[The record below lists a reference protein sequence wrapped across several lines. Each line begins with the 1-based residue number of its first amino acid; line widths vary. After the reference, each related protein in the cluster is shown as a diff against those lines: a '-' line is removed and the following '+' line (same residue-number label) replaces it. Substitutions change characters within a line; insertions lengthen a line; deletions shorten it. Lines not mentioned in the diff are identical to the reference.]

1 MNMMY
6 FKLMKVFFKENL
18 SFKRILGTDLKSSKT
33 KAILIILAIIYGF
46 GSILFTIGLMF
57 FQLGKVLTD
66 AGMGDLLLNFIFI
79 YATGLSIMFVL
90 FRANG
95 YIFHYKDYDIL
106 EPLPIKGRT
115 VILAK
120 MTVMMSFIYLTIF
133 TVSAPI
139 AFSYFYHGGFDVIKL
154 LMMIVL
160 LLFIP
165 FIPLVLFSFV
175 SLLIANFST
184 RFRFGK
190 ALNIILMFVF
200 FLGIMFL
207 SFSMNFSNGNP
218 VEGQLGFIE
227 GATKYLIT
235 GKWFRLAVDD
245 LNILAAFGMIG
256 LSGALLAGFIYLI
269 QGLVKNTNQRSVVT
283 RTSNKKKVTS
293 KQRSILMNIISK
305 ETKKFFGV
313 TIYVFNNG
321 FGVIMM
327 ALAGIAVVIFK
338 DNLNAFLGEFVAL
351 GIDIE
356 VVLLLLLG
364 FLISTV
370 FTSAISLSL
379 EGKNFWVLKSL
390 PIKAST
396 VMFGKMLFNVI
407 LTLPVALFAIFMSGY
422 ALALNVFNVLIMM
435 VFIASLCFLSS
446 GLGSIINLHFPK
458 FNFVSETEVVKQSIG
473 AFLGMLSSWLI
484 LTINGFI
491 YYYLFGVF
499 SFFVLVLLLSI
510 LNILLFVGVFYY
522 IKVRSEVIF
531 SKL

>member
-1 MNMMY
+1 MMY

-18 SFKRILGTDLKSSKT
+18 SLKRILGTDLKSSKL
-33 KAILIILAIIYGF
+33 KAILIFLAIIYGF
-46 GSILFTIGLMF
+46 GSILFVFGFMF
-57 FQLGKVLTD
+57 FDLGKVLTD
-66 AGMGDLLLNFIFI
+66 AGRGDLLLNFIFI

-120 MTVMMSFIYLTIF
+120 MTVMMSFIYMTIF
-133 TVSAPI
+133 TISAPI
-139 AFSYFYHGGFDVIKL
+139 AFSYFYHGGFDILKL
-154 LMMIVL
+154 LLMIVM

-165 FIPLVLFSFV
+165 VLPLIVFSFV
-175 SLLIANFST
+175 SLLITNFST
-184 RFRFGK
+184 RFRYGK
-190 ALNIILMFVF
+190 ALNIIMMFVF

-207 SFSMNFSNGNP
+207 SFSINMSDSNP
-218 VEGQLGFIE
+218 VAGQLGFID
-227 GATKYLIT
+227 GATKYIIT
-235 GKWFRLAVDD
+235 GKWFRLAIDD
-245 LNILAAFGMIG
+245 LNILAFLGMIG
-256 LSGALLAGFIYLI
+256 FSGVLLAGFIYLI

-283 RTSNKKKVTS
+283 RTNNKKNVVS
-293 KQRSILMNIISK
+293 KQRSILMNIIIK
-305 ETKKFFGV
+305 EVRKFFGV

-338 DNLNAFLGEFVAL
+338 DDLNAAL
-351 GIDIE
+351 GQFIGAGDDIE
-356 VVLLLLLG
+356 VVLLLFLG

-379 EGKNFWVLKSL
+379 EGKNFWILKSL

-407 LTLPVALFAIFMSGY
+407 LTLPVAVFAIFMSGF
-422 ALALNVFNVLIMM
+422 ALSLNVFNVLMMM
-435 VFIASLCFLSS
+435 VYVGSLCFLSS

-458 FNFVSETEVVKQSIG
+458 FDYVNETEVVKQSIG
-473 AFLGMLSSWLI
+473 AFLGMLSTWLI
-484 LTINGFI
+484 LMINGFI
-491 YYYLFGVF
+491 YYYLSSSL
-499 SFFVLVLLLSI
+499 SFLILVSLLSI
-510 LNILLFVGVFYY
+510 LNILLFIGVFYY
-522 IKVRSEVIF
+522 IKSRSEVIF

>member
-6 FKLMKVFFKENL
+6 FKLMKVFFRENL

-33 KAILIILAIIYGF
+33 KAILILLAIIYGF

-57 FQLGKVLTD
+57 FDLGKILTE
-66 AGMGDLLLNFIFI
+66 AGMGDILLNFIFI

-120 MTVMMSFIYLTIF
+120 MTVMMSFIYITIF

-139 AFSYFYHGGFDVIKL
+139 AFSYFYHGGFDVVKL

-245 LNILAAFGMIG
+245 LNILAALGMIG
-256 LSGALLAGFIYLI
+256 LSGALLTGFVYLI
-269 QGLVKNTNQRSVVT
+269 QNLVKNTNQRSVVT
-283 RTSNKKKVTS
+283 RTSK
-293 KQRSILMNIISK
+293 
-305 ETKKFFGV
+305 
-313 TIYVFNNG
+313 
-321 FGVIMM
+321 
-327 ALAGIAVVIFK
+327 
-338 DNLNAFLGEFVAL
+338 
-351 GIDIE
+351 
-356 VVLLLLLG
+356 
-364 FLISTV
+364 
-370 FTSAISLSL
+370 
-379 EGKNFWVLKSL
+379 
-390 PIKAST
+390 
-396 VMFGKMLFNVI
+396 
-407 LTLPVALFAIFMSGY
+407 
-422 ALALNVFNVLIMM
+422 
-435 VFIASLCFLSS
+435 
-446 GLGSIINLHFPK
+446 
-458 FNFVSETEVVKQSIG
+458 
-473 AFLGMLSSWLI
+473 
-484 LTINGFI
+484 
-491 YYYLFGVF
+491 
-499 SFFVLVLLLSI
+499 
-510 LNILLFVGVFYY
+510 
-522 IKVRSEVIF
+522 
-531 SKL
+531 